1 MFHVI
6 VTVRRDDVE
15 LVGVEIWG
23 LPSHYQSII
32 VNILIWVCVCVCA
45 RSFYSIVSYLMKA
58 IFKCLQNEH
67 LLVEQHSPAEV

>member
-23 LPSHYQSII
+23 LPSHYQSSI
-32 VNILIWVCVCVCA
+32 VNILI
-45 RSFYSIVSYLMKA
+45 
-58 IFKCLQNEH
+58 
-67 LLVEQHSPAEV
+67 

>member
-23 LPSHYQSII
+23 LQSHYQSII
-32 VNILIWVCVCVCA
+32 VNILI
-45 RSFYSIVSYLMKA
+45 
-58 IFKCLQNEH
+58 
-67 LLVEQHSPAEV
+67 

>member
-32 VNILIWVCVCVCA
+32 VNIYECVCVCA